1 MEFLLARNIFA
12 HNYSRLVFHGQYK
25 PRKSC
30 TISSVDHL
38 SRGRNNLSTPDYEPI
53 KLSNQLC
60 FSLYSANNAVI
71 RAYRPFLDKVDLTYS
86 QFIVMMALWE
96 SNNISLKK
104 LGQLTRLDS
113 GTLTPVV
120 KRLEKK
126 DFLIRTRNK
135 EDERLRVLSLTEK
148 GWVTRDEAAKIPTLV
163 KCQIGLAKSTLQETL
178 ENCEAITV
186 QLLEN
191 S

>member
-1 MEFLLARNIFA
+1 M
-12 HNYSRLVFHGQYK
+12 
-25 PRKSC
+25 
-30 TISSVDHL
+30 T
-38 SRGRNNLSTPDYEPI
+38 TPDYEPI

-71 RAYRPFLDKVDLTYS
+71 RAYRPFLEEIDLTYS

-96 SNNISLKK
+96 KNEISLKE

-126 DFLIRTRNK
+126 GFLIRTRSS
-135 EDERLRVLSLTEK
+135 EDERLRMLSLTEH
-148 GWVTRDEAAKIPTLV
+148 GWATRDEAAKIPALV
-163 KCQIGLAKSTLQETL
+163 KCQIGLPKEILHSTLK
-178 ENCEAITV
+178 NCEDITT
-186 QLLEN
+186 QLLKDE
-191 S
+191 